1 MVRRP
6 RAAIKYDGAAE
17 AEAEAEAAAA
27 AAALRPFFNR
37 TVGKR
42 RPMSGQRQGRE
53 GNQH

>member
-17 AEAEAEAAAA
+17 AEAQAEAEA